1 MLAHRLVRS
10 LVGFLTLSVIVDQ
23 QFVAYILVDRVDSF
37 AHSLAVS
44 HILLEAFVEVLAPVF
59 ALLVQ
64 IDISH
69 HVVEEDVVG
78 HLFSPRELSSCL
90 ICIIHILQQEIGSQG
105 LGIPFGH
112 IRNEE
117 SHAFSLCGRSLLQRL
132 PEFFGV
138 VASRLHSLAY
148 QFVILFR
155 HTGILASCT
164 GRKA

>member
-44 HILLEAFVEVLAPVF
+44 HILLEAFVEVLTPVF
-59 ALLVQ
+59 ALLVEV
-64 IDISH
+64 DISH
-69 HVVEEDVVG
+69 DVVEEYVVG

-117 SHAFSLCGRSLLQRL
+117 SHAFSLCGRSLLQCL
-132 PEFFGV
+132 LQFFGIA
-138 VASRLHSLAY
+138 ASRLHSLAY
-148 QFVILFR
+148 QFLILLGY
-155 HTGILASCT
+155 TCILAACA
-164 GRKA
+164 GRHS